1 MVKDIRIEDFD
12 YNLPDERIPAHPL
25 AQRDACKLLLSR
37 PDGII
42 SHRRFS
48 ELPDLLPPGSMLVCN
63 DTKVINAR
71 ISFYKETGSRIEV
84 FLLEPLDPSDYQL
97 TFQTHGK
104 CVWNCLVGN
113 LKRWKSGSLRLEI
126 KPDGFDKPFY
136 LTATRLNPTSGN
148 AHAIEFTWD
157 NSDATFASVVEAAGF
172 IPIPPYL
179 KRESEERD
187 LKDYQTVYA
196 DAKGSVA
203 APTAGLHFTPE
214 VFANLKAHAIPV
226 EKLTLHV
233 GAGTFQPVKAEQIG
247 DHPMHTETFSISK
260 PVLDD
265 IFRQKSKGLPLAAVG
280 TTSVRTLESL
290 PILGAMLRNGDTTL
304 HVDQWTA
311 YSPEILVADTLD
323 CLKSLLE
330 YMEKNKLETLTAST
344 AIMIAPGFRW
354 RMADVMVTNFHQP
367 QSTLLLLVSS
377 FLGDEDYNTEMP
389 RWRALYNEA
398 LSCGYRFLSYGDAC
412 LLFSP
417 KIRNNINTQP
427 VNV

>member
-12 YNLPDERIPAHPL
+12 YNLPDERIPRHPL

-97 TFQTHGK
+97 TFQTRGR

-113 LKRWKSGSLRLEI
+113 LKRWKSGELKLEI
-126 KPDGFDKPFY
+126 QPEGFEKPFT
-136 LTATRLNPTSGN
+136 LSVSRLHPTSGN
-148 AHAIEFTWD
+148 AHAIEFSWD
-157 NSDATFASVVEAAGF
+157 NPEATFASVVEAAGF

-179 KRESEERD
+179 KRESEESD
-187 LKDYQTVYA
+187 LSDYQTVYA

-214 VFANLKAHAIPV
+214 VFANLDAHAIPV

-247 DHPMHTETFSISK
+247 DHPMHTETFSIDRK
-260 PVLDD
+260 VLEDL
-265 IFRQKSKGLPLAAVG
+265 INQKERTLPLTAVG

-290 PILGAMLRNGDTTL
+290 PVLGALLRKEDNAL
-304 HVDQWTA
+304 HVGQWDA
-311 YSPEILVADTLD
+311 YSAEILAEDTVE
-323 CLKSLLE
+323 CLKSLRD
-330 YMEKNKLETLTAST
+330 YMKKRKLETLTAST

-354 RMADVMVTNFHQP
+354 RMVDVMVTNFHQP

-377 FLGDEDYNTEMP
+377 FLGGDDYNSEHP
-389 RWRALYNEA
+389 RWRSLYDEA
-398 LSCGYRFLSYGDAC
+398 LANGYRFLSYGDAC

-417 KIRNNINTQP
+417 KLPTKA
-427 VNV
+427 